1 MEQVETT
8 GGAQR
13 KRSPRLT
20 STGKP
25 IKQGEASDF
34 SKRLKALWADPEW
47 RAKMVAKNRA
57 RAIPAMQKAGQRF
70 GVPDGMRKS
79 QAKWFWRQARFE
91 ASLTMNKLEK
101 AGVISL
107 TDDVQAAEALHYAL
121 TVMRGPQQQRDGL
134 AAAAL
139 VLKYTKSPPASKSI
153 VTVNKAE
160 EWLAAISE
168 SNAETDESDA
178 GDAEASTE

>member
-20 STGKP
+20 KTGKP
-25 IKQGEASDF
+25 VNTNSAWSQ
-34 SKRLKALWADPEW
+34 RLKALWADPEW

-57 RAIPAMQKAGQRF
+57 RAIPAMKKAGQRF

-101 AGVISL
+101 AGII
-107 TDDVQAAEALHYAL
+107 DMPNEAAAAEALHTAL
-121 TVMRGPQQQRDGL
+121 TIMRMPGEQKNSL
-134 AAAAL
+134 AAARL
-139 VLKYTKSPPASKSI
+139 VLEYTKAKPAAKSEI
-153 VTVNKAE
+153 TVNKAE

-168 SNAETDESDA
+168 PNAETDESDA
-178 GDAEASTE
+178 GDAEASA